1 MKTPVEVFPPGDFI
15 REELEARGWT
25 QSDLAEIM
33 GRPVE
38 TINRVVTGKLAVTP
52 ETARGLASAF
62 GTSAE
67 VWLNLESA
75 YQLSR
80 VRQDDDVVT
89 RRARLYELAPIKEM
103 TRRGWIESSSNIDV
117 MEQQLVRFCGLSK
130 IDEEPRIQMAA
141 RKATTYSETT
151 PSLRAW
157 YFRVKNLATTL
168 IAKPY
173 SRKAL
178 LAAIDDMRGLS
189 TRPQEVRHVPRIL
202 ADAGV
207 RFLVVEH
214 LAKTKIDG
222 ATLWLDKNQPVV
234 VLSLRYDRID
244 AFWFTLAHELSH
256 VLRGDS
262 LSLDSDIISASLVDN
277 DAKVEQERLADEFA
291 STFIVPDDELEDFI
305 LRTRPLYSKK
315 KILGFA
321 GRLNVHPGIVVGRL
335 QHRKEIGYSHSREM
349 LVKVRD
355 EIISAALT
363 DGWGGSLSVAWSTE
377 VM

>member
-15 REELEARGWT
+15 REELTARGWT

-67 VWLNLESA
+67 LWLNLESA

-89 RRARLYELAPIKEM
+89 RRARLYDMAPIKEM

-117 MEQQLVRFCGLSK
+117 MEQQLVRFCGLNN
-130 IDEEPRIQMAA
+130 IDEEPHISAAA
-141 RKATTYSETT
+141 RTAMPYFPST
-151 PSLRAW
+151 PAQRAW
-157 YFRVKNLATTL
+157 FFRVKNLATTL
-168 IAKPY
+168 ITEPY
-173 SRKAL
+173 SKKAL
-178 LAAIDDMRGLS
+178 LAVLDDLRALA
-189 TRPQEVRHVPRIL
+189 THPQEVRHVPRIL

-214 LAKTKIDG
+214 LPKIKMDG
-222 ATLWLDKNQPVV
+222 ATLWLDKSRPVV

-244 AFWFTLAHELSH
+244 WFWFTLAHELAH
-256 VLRGDS
+256 VLRKDS
-262 LSLDSDIISASLVDN
+262 LSLDSDIIAASLADN
-277 DAKVEQERLADEFA
+277 DAKPEQERMADEFA

-305 LRTRPLYSKK
+305 LRTHPLYSKK

-335 QHRKEIGYSHSREM
+335 QYKQEIGYSHSREM

-363 DGWGGSLSVAWSTE
+363 DGWGNRLSVA
-377 VM
+377 